1 MPIRDPFVLMSFAMN
16 VMDELFFF
24 SSLDKVFL
32 FSSLIVAPVIW
43 LLLRMKWW
51 YVHGR
56 KTRVSRSLPLRLGF
70 LLLLALAVSLLPV

>member
-1 MPIRDPFVLMSFAMN
+1 M
-16 VMDELFFF
+16 
-24 SSLDKVFL
+24 FL

-70 LLLLALAVSLLPV
+70 LLLLTLAVSLLPL

>member
-1 MPIRDPFVLMSFAMN
+1 MN

-32 FSSLIVAPVIW
+32 FSSLIVAPLIW
-43 LLLRMKWW
+43 LLLRINWW
-51 YVHGR
+51 YVHG
-56 KTRVSRSLPLRLGF
+56 KKMRVSRSSSLRLGF